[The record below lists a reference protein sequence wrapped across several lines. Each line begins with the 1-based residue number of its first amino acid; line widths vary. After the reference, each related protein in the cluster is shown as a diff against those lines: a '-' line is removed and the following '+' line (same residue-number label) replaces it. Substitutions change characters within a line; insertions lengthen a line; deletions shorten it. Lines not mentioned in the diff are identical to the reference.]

1 MQINRIAAVCSWLLI
16 FKFCI
21 CHQDQTHLSSYLMKK
36 ETAKSFLTGSR
47 ISKRS
52 ADQCVNN
59 EEYCED
65 HKLECTLYTE
75 RSREEN
81 CRPDPCRTGM
91 TCYMSVP
98 CPAHYRTGCDANAC
112 LARPCKNGATCK
124 TAGTTY
130 TCLCTSAYYGTTCDY
145 VDRCRSNPCIN
156 GGTCTRIGSDFRCGC
171 TNEYQGTT
179 CQHQS
184 SCHGQ
189 PCENGATCHFV
200 GATRT
205 CTCLSG
211 FYGDHCENVDRCL
224 SGPCINGGTC
234 TRSGSDFRCGCT
246 NEYHGTTCQYRS
258 PCYGQPCKNGAT
270 CHYVGATK
278 ICTCLL
284 GFYGDL
290 CENVDMCL
298 SGPCINGGTCT
309 RSGSDFRCGCTNEYH
324 GTTCQYHSPCYGQP
338 CKNGATCH
346 YVGTTRTCT
355 CLSGFYGN
363 RCENVDKCLSR
374 PCINGGTCTR
384 LGSDF
389 KCGCTIEYHGHTCQ
403 YQSPCYGQPCMNGA
417 TCQYVG
423 ATRTCT
429 CLSGF
434 YGNRCENVDKCL
446 SRPCINGGTCT
457 RLGSDFKCGCTI
469 EYHGHTCQYQSPC
482 YGQPCMNGAT
492 CQYVGATRTCTCLS
506 GFYGDRC
513 ENVDRCLS
521 RPCING
527 GTCTRIKSDFRCR
540 CTNEYQGTTCQNQS
554 PCFGQPCKNGATCR
568 NAGATFTC
576 ICSHGFYGG
585 HCENDDA
592 CLSAPCTNGATCNR
606 IGSDYSCSCTE
617 RYTGSRCTKDCRPGP
632 ADIVIIL
639 DASSSA
645 NTVFNASKAFIA
657 TFVKGLSID
666 AGEFRIA
673 LLTYSLDAH
682 LEFGFSAH
690 LNKSTLLAAVD
701 NVSNSSGPSHLHI
714 ALKKAREI
722 LRSDSVAGV
731 KQYTLVL
738 SDGLSTLRQEA
749 IAQSRVLRA
758 DGVKVMCVGIGRQV
772 AQEELLQIATDTPYV
787 FSSTNNDMLNVVLME
802 TVDTSCTDCVINK
815 VSDIVLLVDVSQH
828 QIGQL
833 QRTLD
838 IVKFFIQ
845 QVRAYFSNTRIA
857 MVTFDVLQHVQFSLT
872 DDQHTDS
879 VLVHSQI
886 GINTSNR
893 KSSVSDALSFVRTSV
908 LTGARDSSRKFVVVF
923 SNEGWTDVN
932 DILHERQTL
941 NMDNV
946 TVAFVP
952 VGQSAELDTV
962 YSVAEQASD
971 VFYVGEHE
979 ADHDRL
985 KALVARTFHVDCTP
999 DIFVRRQG
1007 HVMME
1012 NV

>member
-1 MQINRIAAVCSWLLI
+1 MNITRIVTLCSWLLLS
-16 FKFCI
+16 KLCS
-21 CHQDQTHLSSYLMKK
+21 CHDDQTPLSSYLMTM
-36 ETAKSFLTGSR
+36 EAAKSFLTGST

-52 ADQCVNN
+52 ADRCVND
-59 EEYCED
+59 EHYCEQNIN
-65 HKLECTLYTE
+65 LCRLNTE
-75 RSREEN
+75 RSREAY
-81 CRPDPCRTGM
+81 CSPDPCETDM
-91 TCYMSVP
+91 TCYMSEP
-98 CPAHYRTGCDANAC
+98 CPAHHRTGCDANTC

-156 GGTCTRIGSDFRCGC
+156 GGTCTRSGSDFRCGC
-171 TNEYQGTT
+171 TNEYKGTT

-184 SCHGQ
+184 PCHGQ
-189 PCENGATCHFV
+189 PCENGATCHYV
-200 GATRT
+200 GSTIT

-224 SGPCINGGTC
+224 SRPCINGGTC
-234 TRSGSDFRCGCT
+234 TRTMSDFRCGCT
-246 NEYHGTTCQYRS
+246 NEY
-258 PCYGQPCKNGAT
+258 
-270 CHYVGATK
+270 
-278 ICTCLL
+278 
-284 GFYGDL
+284 
-290 CENVDMCL
+290 E
-298 SGPCINGGTCT
+298 
-309 RSGSDFRCGCTNEYH
+309 
-324 GTTCQYHSPCYGQP
+324 
-338 CKNGATCH
+338 
-346 YVGTTRTCT
+346 
-355 CLSGFYGN
+355 GN
-363 RCENVDKCLSR
+363 
-374 PCINGGTCTR
+374 
-384 LGSDF
+384 
-389 KCGCTIEYHGHTCQ
+389 
-403 YQSPCYGQPCMNGA
+403 
-417 TCQYVG
+417 
-423 ATRTCT
+423 
-429 CLSGF
+429 
-434 YGNRCENVDKCL
+434 
-446 SRPCINGGTCT
+446 
-457 RLGSDFKCGCTI
+457 
-469 EYHGHTCQYQSPC
+469 
-482 YGQPCMNGAT
+482 
-492 CQYVGATRTCTCLS
+492 
-506 GFYGDRC
+506 
-513 ENVDRCLS
+513 
-521 RPCING
+521 
-527 GTCTRIKSDFRCR
+527 
-540 CTNEYQGTTCQNQS
+540 TCQNQS

-568 NAGATFTC
+568 NAGATSTC

-585 HCENDDA
+585 HCGNDDA

-617 RYTGSRCTKDCRPGP
+617 RYTGSRCIKDCRPGP

-657 TFVKGLSID
+657 SFVKGLSID

-682 LEFGFSAH
+682 LEFGFSAY
-690 LNKSTLLAAVD
+690 LNKTTLLAAID
-701 NVSNSSGPSHLHI
+701 NVSSSSGPSHLHT
-714 ALKKAREI
+714 ALTKAREI
-722 LRSDSVAGV
+722 LRSDSIAGV

-738 SDGLSTLRQEA
+738 SDGLSTRRQEA
-749 IAQSRVLRA
+749 IVQSRVLRA
-758 DGVKVMCVGIGRQV
+758 DGVKVLCVGIGRQV

-879 VLVHSQI
+879 ILVHSQI
-886 GINTSNR
+886 GIHTSNR
-893 KSSVSDALSFVRTSV
+893 KSSVSAALSFVRTSV
-908 LTGARDSSRKFVVVF
+908 LTGARDSGRKFVVVF

-962 YSVAEQASD
+962 YSVADQASD
-971 VFYVGEHE
+971 VFYVGEYE
-979 ADHDRL
+979 EDHDEDRL
-985 KALVARTFHVDCTP
+985 KALVARTSHVDCAP
-999 DIFVRRQG
+999 DIFVRRQ
-1007 HVMME
+1007 
-1012 NV
+1012 